1 MAQESARPRSDI
13 LIVDDNPANIL
24 AVEAA
29 LGDLAEN
36 VVRAQSG
43 AEALRVL
50 LERDFALILL
60 DVKMPT
66 MDGLETARLIRERK
80 RSRYTPIIFMTAYSR
95 NDQEILAAYKLGAV
109 DFLFKPVVAEMLR
122 AKAGV
127 FVELER
133 RAAELTRQAELLRQH
148 ERREHE
154 QTLEQERRSWEQQ
167 ALTQRMD
174 ELAEADRRKDEFLAI
189 LGHELRNPLAP
200 IVSGLDLLRAKF
212 LSGSNADESLAR
224 IHARMQRQVEHLT
237 RLVDDLLDVA
247 RINSGKIDLRKSWVT
262 MQEVVDHALAESRGL
277 VAERHHQVSLDLP
290 REPIHL
296 VADTVRLTQVLTN
309 LLNNAARYTEPG
321 GSIKVAAKTVGQTV
335 EISVADNGSG
345 ISPAALPL
353 IFDVFVQERTNRGPG
368 LGLGLSLVKRLVD
381 LHGGSV
387 EAQSP
392 GVGLGSTFIVRLSLP
407 TPEEIAACG
416 APRPSASERSSKKPL
431 RIAIVED
438 NDDVRN
444 TMQEL
449 LRTLG
454 HHTAT
459 AADGM
464 GGAAMIL
471 ETKPDVAF
479 VDLDLPGMDGL
490 AVAARVRDDLG
501 PDRVR
506 LVAVSGF
513 GQDSDRERVYRAGF
527 DAHLVKPVDLQTLMQ
542 SLPTK
547 DD

>member
-43 AEALRVL
+43 AEALRIL

-66 MDGLETARLIRERK
+66 MDGFETARLIRDRK

-95 NDQEILAAYKLGAV
+95 NDQEILAAYNLGAV

-133 RAAELTRQAELLRQH
+133 RAAELTRQAELLREH

-154 QTLEQERRSWEQQ
+154 QTLDEERRSWEQRS
-167 ALTQRMD
+167 LEQRMN

-262 MQEVVDHALAESRGL
+262 LQEVVDHALAESRGL
-277 VAERHHQVSLDLP
+277 VSERHHQVSLDLP
-290 REPIHL
+290 TEPVHL
-296 VADTVRLTQVLTN
+296 VADAVRLTQVLTN

-321 GSIKVAAKTVGQTV
+321 GSIQVSAKTLGQTL
-335 EISVADNGSG
+335 EISVADNGTG
-345 ISPAALPL
+345 ISPEVLPL

-392 GVGLGSTFIVRLSLP
+392 GVGLGSTFTVRLSLP

-416 APRPSASERSSKKPL
+416 APPPSTRERISKKPL
-431 RIAIVED
+431 KIAIVED

-459 AADGM
+459 AADGK
-464 GGAAMIL
+464 GGAEMIL

-490 AVAARVRDDLG
+490 AVAAKVRDDLG

-513 GQDSDRERVYRAGF
+513 GQESDRERVYRAGF
-527 DAHLVKPVDLQTLMQ
+527 DAHLVKPVDLKTLIQ

>member
-1 MAQESARPRSDI
+1 MAHESPRPRSDI

-66 MDGLETARLIRERK
+66 MDGFETARLIRERK
-80 RSRYTPIIFMTAYSR
+80 RSRYTPIIFMTAYGR

-109 DFLFKPVVAEMLR
+109 DFLFKPIVPDMLR

-133 RAAELTRQAELLRQH
+133 RAAELTRQAELLREH

-154 QTLEQERRSWEQQ
+154 QTLENERSSWEQR
-167 ALTQRMD
+167 ALEQRML

-247 RINSGKIDLRKSWVT
+247 RINSGKIELRKSLVT
-262 MQEVVDHALAESRGL
+262 VQQIVDHALAESRGL
-277 VAERHHQVSLDLP
+277 ASERGHQISLDLP
-290 REPIHL
+290 SQPIEL

-309 LLNNAARYTEPG
+309 LLNNAARYTDPG
-321 GSIKVAAKTVGQTV
+321 GTIEVAAKSNGGSV
-335 EISVADNGSG
+335 EISVTDNGSG
-345 ISPAALPL
+345 ISPSVLPS

-368 LGLGLSLVKRLVD
+368 LGLGLSLVKRLID

-387 EAQSP
+387 EAQSA
-392 GVGLGSTFIVRLSLP
+392 GVGLGSTFVVRLSLP
-407 TPEEIAACG
+407 TPEEIAACETP
-416 APRPSASERSSKKPL
+416 APASTRASRKPL

-444 TMQEL
+444 TLQEL
-449 LRTLG
+449 LKTMG
-454 HHTAT
+454 HYIAT
-459 AADGM
+459 AADGK

-490 AVAARVRDDLG
+490 AVAATVRDQLG
-501 PDRVR
+501 PNCVR

-513 GQDSDRERVYRAGF
+513 GQNSDRERVYQAGF
-527 DAHLVKPVDLQTLMQ
+527 DAHLVKPVDLHTLIQ

>member
-1 MAQESARPRSDI
+1 MAQETAHPRSDI
-13 LIVDDNPANIL
+13 LIVDDNPANII

-29 LGDLAEN
+29 LGDLTQN
-36 VVRAQSG
+36 VVRAHSG
-43 AEALRVL
+43 SEALRVL
-50 LERDFALILL
+50 LEREFALILL

-66 MDGLETARLIRERK
+66 MDGFETARLIRERK
-80 RSRYTPIIFMTAYSR
+80 RSRYTPIIFMTAYGR
-95 NDQEILAAYKLGAV
+95 NDEEILAAYKLGAV
-109 DFLFKPVVAEMLR
+109 DFLFKPIVPEMLR

-133 RAAELTRQAELLRQH
+133 RAAEFARQAELLREH

-154 QTLEQERRSWEQQ
+154 QQLEQERRSWEQH
-167 ALTQRMD
+167 ALERRMG

-212 LSGSNADESLAR
+212 LSGKNADESLAR

-247 RINSGKIDLRKSWVT
+247 RINSGKIELRKSWVT
-262 MQEVVDHALAESRGL
+262 VQEIVDHALAESRGL
-277 VAERHHQVSLDLP
+277 VGERGHQVSLDLP
-290 REPIHL
+290 KEPIPL

-309 LLNNAARYTEPG
+309 LLNNAARYTDPG
-321 GSIKVAAKTVGQTV
+321 GSILVSARQTDGQV
-335 EISVADNGSG
+335 EISVADNGTG
-345 ISPAALPL
+345 ISAAVLPL
-353 IFDVFVQERTNRGPG
+353 IFEVFVQERSNRGPG
-368 LGLGLSLVKRLVD
+368 LGLGLSLVKRLIE

-387 EAQSP
+387 EAQSE
-392 GVGLGSTFIVRLSLP
+392 GVGRGSKFIVRLALP
-407 TPEEIAACG
+407 TPEEIAQAG
-416 APRPSASERSSKKPL
+416 APADNGAQKASAKPL

-444 TMQEL
+444 TLQEL

-464 GGAAMIL
+464 KGAAMIL
-471 ETKPDVAF
+471 EIKPDVAF

-501 PDRVR
+501 PECVR

-527 DAHLVKPVDLQTLMQ
+527 DTYLVKPVDLQTLVQ

-547 DD
+547 ED

>member
-1 MAQESARPRSDI
+1 MAHEPPRPRSDI

-36 VVRAQSG
+36 VVRAHSG
-43 AEALRVL
+43 NEALRAL
-50 LERDFALILL
+50 LQHDFALILL

-66 MDGLETARLIRERK
+66 MDGFETARMIRERK
-80 RSRYTPIIFMTAYSR
+80 RSRFTPIIFMTAYSR

-133 RAAELTRQAELLRQH
+133 RAAELTRQAELLREH

-154 QTLEQERRSWEQQ
+154 QTLEQERRSWEQHS
-167 ALTQRMD
+167 LEQRMQ

-200 IVSGLDLLRAKF
+200 IVSGLDLMRAKY
-212 LSGSNADESLAR
+212 LSGTDADEGLAR
-224 IHARMQRQVEHLT
+224 IHARMTRQVGHLT

-247 RINSGKIDLRKSWVT
+247 RINSGKIELRKAWVT
-262 MQEVVDHALAESRGL
+262 VQEIVNHALAESRGPIR
-277 VAERHHQVSLDLP
+277 ERGHQVSLDVSP
-290 REPIHL
+290 EPMGL
-296 VADTVRLTQVLTN
+296 LADGVRLTQVVTN
-309 LLNNAARYTEPG
+309 LLNNAARYTDAG
-321 GSIKVAAKTVGQTV
+321 GSIRVTAKKLDGQV
-335 EISVADNGSG
+335 EIAVADNGCG
-345 ISPAALPL
+345 INPAVLPS

-381 LHGGSV
+381 LHGGNV
-387 EAQSP
+387 EAQSA
-392 GVGLGSTFIVRLSLP
+392 GVGLGSTFVVRLPLPSPDTCAQSRASLSP
-407 TPEEIAACG
+407 AAG
-416 APRPSASERSSKKPL
+416 TSKARPLK
-431 RIAIVED
+431 IAIVED

-444 TMQEL
+444 TLQEL

-459 AADGM
+459 AADGKD
-464 GGAAMIL
+464 GAEMIL
-471 ETKPDVAF
+471 ATEPDIAF
-479 VDLDLPGMDGL
+479 IDIDLPGMDGL

-501 PDRVR
+501 PERVR

-527 DAHLVKPVDLQTLMQ
+527 DAHLVKPVDLKTLVK

>member
-1 MAQESARPRSDI
+1 MAQDHARPRSDI

-24 AVEAA
+24 AVETA

-66 MDGLETARLIRERK
+66 MDGFETARFIRERK

-133 RAAELTRQAELLRQH
+133 RAAELTRQAELLREH

-154 QTLEQERRSWEQQ
+154 RTLEQERTSWEQQ
-167 ALTQRMD
+167 ALEQRMQ

-212 LSGSNADESLAR
+212 LSGSNVDESLAR

-262 MQEVVDHALAESRGL
+262 LQEVVDHALAESRGL
-277 VAERHHQVSLDLP
+277 VSERNHRVSLDLP
-290 REPIHL
+290 EEPIHL
-296 VADTVRLTQVLTN
+296 VADAVRLTQVLTN
-309 LLNNAARYTEPG
+309 LLNNAARYTDPG
-321 GSIKVAAKTVGQTV
+321 GSIRVAARTSGQTV
-335 EISVADNGSG
+335 EISVADNGNG
-345 ISPAALPL
+345 ISAAALPL
-353 IFDVFVQERTNRGPG
+353 IFEVFVQERTNRGPG

-387 EAQSP
+387 EALSP

-416 APRPSASERSSKKPL
+416 APPRSHTETPSRRSLK
-431 RIAIVED
+431 IAIVED

-444 TMQEL
+444 TLQEL

-454 HHTAT
+454 HQTAT
-459 AADGM
+459 AADGT
-464 GGAAMIL
+464 GGAEMIL
-471 ETKPDVAF
+471 ATKPDVAF

-490 AVAARVRDDLG
+490 AVAAKVRGDLG

-527 DAHLVKPVDLQTLMQ
+527 DAHLVKPVDLQTLVQ

-547 DD
+547 ED